1 MKSFLF
7 YLLFVMS
14 VISCSKQKKLEGSWA
29 RTSDVLNGM
38 DLSSLLVDFPMT
50 LTFNSNNTYS
60 DINNLKCIYGDY
72 EYLPSDD
79 RLIFSNYIE
88 DYNCDNQNLNYDKI
102 NYSSVW
108 LVEVH
113 TNNFLKISFIDSLYI
128 QASQFSPSSLNTNNS
143 WELEFEKI
151 N

>member
-1 MKSFLF
+1 MKSSLF

-60 DINNLKCIYGDY
+60 DMNNLKCIYGDY

-88 DYNCDNQNLNYDKI
+88 DFNCDNQNLNYDKI

-108 LVEVH
+108 LVEEH

-128 QASQFSPSSLNTNNS
+128 QASQFSPSSLNTNNT

>member
-1 MKSFLF
+1 
-7 YLLFVMS
+7 MS

-128 QASQFSPSSLNTNNS
+128 QASQFSPSSLNTNNT

>member
-1 MKSFLF
+1 MKSSLF

-88 DYNCDNQNLNYDKI
+88 DFNCDNQNLNYDKI

-108 LVEVH
+108 LVEEH

-128 QASQFSPSSLNTNNS
+128 QASQFSSSSLNTNNT

>member
-128 QASQFSPSSLNTNNS
+128 QASQFSPSSLNTNNT

>member
-1 MKSFLF
+1 
-7 YLLFVMS
+7 MS

-128 QASQFSPSSLNTNNS
+128 QASQFSPSSLNTNNT
-143 WELEFEKI
+143 WKLEFEKI